1 MNTGGLHK
9 TGELT
14 NSPAPFHVIYALQR
28 TAPGVTA
35 PAPRRARRAGAAPP
49 FAVSELGVVRPIRT
63 VASIEEPSY
72 DTRID
77 MDTVTLSPKFQ
88 VVIPQAIREALH
100 LTAGEKLRVLRYADR
115 VEFIPVRPIQQMRG
129 FLRGMDT
136 TIEREDDRL

>member
-1 MNTGGLHK
+1 M
-9 TGELT
+9 
-14 NSPAPFHVIYALQR
+14 
-28 TAPGVTA
+28 
-35 PAPRRARRAGAAPP
+35 
-49 FAVSELGVVRPIRT
+49 ELGKPCAGKPPARFDEGSEAKAAAQPKCWPPRTLLAYSLTRAIRAL
-63 VASIEEPSY
+63 ASIRGPSY
-72 DTRID
+72 GARID

-100 LTAGEKLRVLRYADR
+100 LTAGEKLRVLRYANR